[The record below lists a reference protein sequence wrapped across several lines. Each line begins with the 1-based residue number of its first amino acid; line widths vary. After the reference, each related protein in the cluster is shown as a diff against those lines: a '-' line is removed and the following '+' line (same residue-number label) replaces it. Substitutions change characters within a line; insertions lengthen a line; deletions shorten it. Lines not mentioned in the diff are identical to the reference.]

1 MEENGRLGVLMV
13 VTVGP
18 SCDVDRKWPNIS
30 GMNMHFNLLFV
41 TSNTVLLVWYAKYQ
55 VTNMRNRKD
64 SKLKE

>member
-41 TSNTVLLVWYAKYQ
+41 TSNTVLLVWYAIIYP
-55 VTNMRNRKD
+55 NR
-64 SKLKE
+64 LEIWLMLG